1 MYFLKS
7 INYLDGTVT
16 IGDLCSGESDLD
28 IDFLD
33 IPETCKHVGRIF
45 GIRLAENG
53 AIVEL
58 RTVTD
63 IAASL
68 VAFATSVNNAE
79 TRIISDG
86 EIITKDES
94 GREITVNAFDT
105 AFLQTLLQKSEVC

>member
-1 MYFLKS
+1 M
-7 INYLDGTVT
+7 
-16 IGDLCSGESDLD
+16 CSGESDLD

-86 EIITKDES
+86 EIITKDEH
-94 GREITVNAFDT
+94 GKEITVNAFDT

>member
-28 IDFLD
+28 IDFSD

-68 VAFATSVNNAE
+68 VTFAASVNDAD

-86 EIITKDES
+86 KIIAKDES
-94 GREITVNAFDT
+94 GKEIIINAFDT
-105 AFLQTLLQKSEVC
+105 VFLQALLQKGEVC